1 MSASTFQRIV
11 ARGQSKIYTDIIYQ
25 NLQKGDYTML
35 KEEIGT
41 GRTVEAAIA
50 DGAAKLGVD
59 ASRIEY
65 EIIEAP
71 KKGFLGFGEAPAK
84 VRVFIELGPEQTAV
98 DYVNSIID
106 LLQVSGVRAD
116 IGRELNIDGGKVI
129 KITGSDAGILIGR
142 HGETLDAI
150 QYLANLALNRRLEEN
165 GEECAKI
172 TVDIEGYRARREE
185 TLRALAKRTAE
196 KVKKYRRNIAL
207 DPMTPYERR
216 IIHSALQNDSAVTTA
231 SIGSDENRRVV
242 IHFAGGNGRRR
253 DNAKARIA
261 EAEQDVKGDS
271 LDNTEAEVASEA
283 DESANA

>member
-1 MSASTFQRIV
+1 
-11 ARGQSKIYTDIIYQ
+11 
-25 NLQKGDYTML
+25 ML

-98 DYVNSIID
+98 DYINNLMKVMQI
-106 LLQVSGVRAD
+106 SGARAD
-116 IGRELNIDGGKVI
+116 IARELNSEGGKII
-129 KITGSDAGILIGR
+129 KIDGSDAGILIGR

-150 QYLANLALNRRLEEN
+150 QYLSNLALNQRLEAN

-172 TVDIEGYRARREE
+172 TVDIEGYRARRED

-216 IIHSALQNDSAVTTA
+216 IIHSALQNDSGVTTA
-231 SIGSDENRRVV
+231 SVGSDENRKVV
-242 IHFAGGNGRRR
+242 IHYVGNNNYRRR
-253 DNAKARIA
+253 EKNDAKNVAQNAEIIEPAI
-261 EAEQDVKGDS
+261 EE
-271 LDNTEAEVASEA
+271 
-283 DESANA
+283 